1 MNWEN
6 RRQRIWTSD
15 ALEMIASGPAAM
27 VTLAHVSGSAPRD
40 AGTRMLVTQDA
51 ISGTVGG
58 GNLEMQLIDQ
68 ARRMLSKD
76 KPDAL
81 QQDYPLGPLL
91 AQCCGGHVR
100 VLIERLGPGS
110 RGWLGS
116 CDQLERAGEPYILEA
131 VIDDHRVKR
140 AVFPEPLIKKAGAWI
155 SAGRGRVEAKGPW
168 KRLTEHIVPV
178 SSELIMF
185 GAGHVGKAIAHIAT
199 TLPFRFRWFD
209 NRPEAAAE
217 DILIAIRKDMVKVVA
232 EASPG
237 AYFLVLTHS
246 HELDYALIGAI
257 LKRGDARFCGLIGSA
272 TKRARFVSRLT
283 KDGIDASS
291 LTCPIGA
298 GSIRSKAPAAIAVA
312 AAAELLVLLE
322 APAQAAQRANA

>member
-6 RRQRIWTSD
+6 RRQKIWTSD

-27 VTLAHVSGSAPRD
+27 ITLAHVSGSTPRD
-40 AGTRMLVTQDA
+40 AGTRMLVTPDA

-68 ARRMLSKD
+68 ARKLLAKD
-76 KPDAL
+76 KPDLL

-116 CDQLERAGEPYILEA
+116 CDQLERAGEPYSLEA
-131 VIDDHRVKR
+131 HVDSGRVKR
-140 AVFPEPLIKKAGAWI
+140 LVVPNPRIKAPGAWI
-155 SAGRGRVEAKGPW
+155 SAGRERVEVKGPW
-168 KRLTEHIVPV
+168 TNLLEHIVPV
-178 SSELIMF
+178 SAQLVMF

-217 DILIAIRKDMVKVVA
+217 DALIDVRKDLVKAVTEV
-232 EASPG
+232 SPG
-237 AYFLVLTHS
+237 AYFLVLNHS
-246 HELDYALIGAI
+246 HELDYALVSAI

-272 TKRARFVSRLT
+272 TKRARFISRLT
-283 KDGIDASS
+283 KDDIDARG
-291 LTCPIGA
+291 LTCPIGD

-312 AAAELLVLLE
+312 VAAELLVLLE
-322 APAQAAQRANA
+322 TPAQVKVQA

>member
-6 RRQRIWTSD
+6 RRFKSWTGD

-27 VTLAHVSGSAPRD
+27 ITLAHVSGSAPRD
-40 AGTRMLVTQDA
+40 AGTRMLVTPDA
-51 ISGTVGG
+51 LSGTVGG

-68 ARRMLSKD
+68 ARRLLSQD
-76 KPDAL
+76 KPDIL

-116 CDQLERAGEPYILEA
+116 CDAQERAGTPYRLDTY
-131 VIDDHRVKR
+131 IDNGR
-140 AVFPEPLIKKAGAWI
+140 AKHDVVTGIRIKEAGAWI
-155 SAGRGRVEAKGPW
+155 SHGRDPVEAKGPW
-168 KRLTEHIVPV
+168 TRLTQHIMPV
-178 SSELIMF
+178 SAELVMF

-209 NRPEAAAE
+209 SRPEAAAE
-217 DILIAIRKDMVKVVA
+217 DARIAIRKDIVNAVV
-232 EASPG
+232 EAQPG
-237 AYFLVLTHS
+237 AYFLLLTHS
-246 HELDYALIGAI
+246 HELDYALVSAI

-283 KDGIDASS
+283 KDGIDSS
-291 LTCPIGA
+291 RLTCPIGA
-298 GSIRSKAPAAIAVA
+298 GAIRSKAPAAIAVA

-322 APAQAAQRANA
+322 APVPANVSV

>member
-6 RRQRIWTSD
+6 RRFRCWTGD
-15 ALEMIASGPAAM
+15 ALEMIASGPVAM
-27 VTLAHVSGSAPRD
+27 ITLVHVSGSAPRD
-40 AGTRMLVTQDA
+40 AGTRMLVTPEA

-68 ARRMLSKD
+68 SRRLLLQD
-76 KPDAL
+76 KPDML

-116 CDQLERAGEPYILEA
+116 CDKLERAGEPYILEA
-131 VIDDHRVKR
+131 FIDNGRVKR
-140 AVFPEPLIKKAGAWI
+140 AVFPEPLMKKAGAWI
-155 SAGRGRVEAKGPW
+155 SAGHERVETKGAW
-168 KRLTEHIVPV
+168 TRLTEHIMPV
-178 SSELIMF
+178 STELIMF

-199 TLPFRFRWFD
+199 TLPFRLRWFD

-217 DILIAIRKDMVKVVA
+217 DTFIAIRKDMVKVVS
-232 EASPG
+232 EALPG
-237 AYFLVLTHS
+237 AVFLVLTHS
-246 HELDYALIGAI
+246 HELDYSLVSAI

-283 KDGIDASS
+283 KDGIDASG

-322 APAQAAQRANA
+322 TPAHAKVQA

>member
-1 MNWEN
+1 
-6 RRQRIWTSD
+6 
-15 ALEMIASGPAAM
+15 MI
-27 VTLAHVSGSAPRD
+27 TLVHVSGSAPRD
-40 AGTRMLVTQDA
+40 AGTRMLVTPDA

-68 ARRMLSKD
+68 ARRMLAKD
-76 KPDAL
+76 KPDVL

-116 CDQLERAGEPYILEA
+116 CDQQERAGKPYILHA
-131 VIDDHRVKR
+131 VVDNGRVKR
-140 AVFPEPLIKKAGAWI
+140 SVFPEPKIRAPGAWI
-155 SAGRGRVEAKGPW
+155 SRGREHVEAKGPW
-168 KRLTEHIVPV
+168 TLLTEHIKPV
-178 SSELIMF
+178 SAELIVF

-199 TLPFRFRWFD
+199 TLPFHFRWFD

-217 DILIAIRKDMVKVVA
+217 DVLIAIRKDPVKVVA

-246 HELDYALIGAI
+246 HELDYALVSAI
-257 LKRGDARFCGLIGSA
+257 LKRGDARYCGLIGSA
-272 TKRARFVSRLT
+272 TKRARFVSRLA
-283 KDGIDASS
+283 KDGADASG

-298 GSIRSKAPAAIAVA
+298 GAIRSKAPAAIAVA

-322 APAQAAQRANA
+322 TPVPAKVQA